1 MPPVRNRGPRRP
13 TAGAGRGGRGSR
25 GAPYGRGR
33 PAGVARVVL
42 SDDDD
47 GDGGGGGGGGGAPE
61 PEFTRHPEDGG
72 SAALLHKVRL
82 WRMVKNRDNLFHP
95 EYRHGEPGSVE
106 ARDLARIRAECPL
119 ITLDTGTEGGEETV
133 FYRVVIRKD
142 SPGILKQFLYCV
154 NAADNKSENARRHI
168 MMFSPFA
175 AHAHCRTAGFTKR
188 SKEDEDG
195 EPYASHFRAL
205 NTDRK
210 NANPRYSE
218 NAQQVLEWC
227 LKHAMGATIV
237 MMRKCSSSITA
248 CRCDPVANV
257 VSGLFPAEGDGS
269 NAITDGVP
277 GSAAFKR
284 RIFKRFGLHSNHK
297 GLEHAWA
304 LRAVAQLDGPER
316 TRGRQT
322 LADLRL
328 PAAGTVSGRFDL
340 DAYESKLDHPCH
352 LLCQV
357 LSADAPGT
365 TFAVTDKYA
374 ILTIGDDKSDPLP
387 DGLVQGVRHHKVDL
401 WEFRAELRRLLDKL
415 DAERQGHAQPPLDD
429 TTRAAAL
436 ASAGRV
442 LSRPANR
449 VVVRDRPTGRD
460 LYHCLKCRAGLG
472 GGGGAGPSSA
482 PGPAPAAPPP
492 PPTPRIVH
500 IENLDLALVEFVPA
514 PNDVPNVE
522 FVYDGTRG
530 EDVHI
535 CIAGDTR
542 TGPRAYGATM
552 VENAHKYDAAATK
565 LKFRVTANRVVEEK
579 IEGMEKIARA
589 ATERLLGQ
597 ASGSLA
603 VRSTIRDG
611 RNGTTLTVTM
621 GFGHARSR
629 LPVPEI
635 HVRDFSRAAGGWRRV
650 VADSYMK
657 TAAGQQLNLYMSLV
671 GGRPYNFPGSFGLS
685 WQLESAQLDL
695 VRE

>member
-1 MPPVRNRGPRRP
+1 MPPARARGRRNPGP
-13 TAGAGRGGRGSR
+13 GGDS
-25 GAPYGRGR
+25 GRGR
-33 PAGVARVVL
+33 GRGARSAPYHRRPHARKARVVE

-47 GDGGGGGGGGGAPE
+47 DDDGAPEPE

-72 SAALLHKVRL
+72 SAALLHKARL

-119 ITLDTGTEGGEETV
+119 ITLDTGAEGGEETE

-154 NAADNKSENARRHI
+154 NAADNKSEHARRHI

-257 VSGLFPAEGDGS
+257 VAGLFPAEGDGS
-269 NAITDGVP
+269 NAIADGVP

-284 RIFKRFGLHSNHK
+284 RIFKRFGLHSDHK
-297 GLEHAWA
+297 GLERAWA
-304 LRAVAQLDGPER
+304 LRAIAQLDGPER

-340 DAYESKLDHPCH
+340 DAYESRLDHPCH

-357 LSADAPGT
+357 LTADAPGT
-365 TFAVTDKYA
+365 TFALTDKYA
-374 ILTIGDDKSDPLP
+374 ILTIGDDKSDLLP
-387 DGLVQGVRHHKVDL
+387 DGLVQGVRHHKADL

-449 VVVRDRPTGRD
+449 VVVRDRPTGREV
-460 LYHCLKCRAGLG
+460 YHCLKCRAGLG
-472 GGGGAGPSSA
+472 GGAGPSA
-482 PGPAPAAPPP
+482 AAAPAPAPPP
-492 PPTPRIVH
+492 PPPTTRVVPIA
-500 IENLDLALVEFVPA
+500 ELDLALVEFVPA
-514 PNDVPNVE
+514 PNGVRNVE
-522 FVYDGTRG
+522 FFYDGTRG

-535 CIAGDTR
+535 RIAGDDDDDD
-542 TGPRAYGATM
+542 AFGATM
-552 VENAHKYDAAATK
+552 VGNAHKYDDTATK
-565 LKFRVTANRVVEEK
+565 LKFRVTANQMVQEK
-579 IEGMEKIARA
+579 IKGMEQMARA
-589 ATERLLGQ
+589 ATESLLPQ
-597 ASGSLA
+597 GSDPLT
-603 VRSTIRDG
+603 VKSTIRYDH
-611 RNGTTLTVTM
+611 NGATLYVTM

-635 HVRDFSRAAGGWRRV
+635 DVRDPSRSSGWRRV
-650 VADSYMK
+650 VADSYMG
-657 TAAGQQLNLYMSLV
+657 TAAGRQLNLEVSLA
-671 GGRPYNFPGSFGLS
+671 GGRSYNFPGSFGLS
-685 WQLESAQLDL
+685 WQLERAQLNP
-695 VRE
+695 VRA

>member
-1 MPPVRNRGPRRP
+1 M
-13 TAGAGRGGRGSR
+13 
-25 GAPYGRGR
+25 
-33 PAGVARVVL
+33 L

-47 GDGGGGGGGGGAPE
+47 GDGGDGAPEPE

-72 SAALLHKVRL
+72 SAALLHKTRL

-119 ITLDTGTEGGEETV
+119 ITLDTGAEGGEETE

-248 CRCDPVANV
+248 CRCGPVANV
-257 VSGLFPAEGDGS
+257 VAGLFPVEGDGS

-284 RIFKRFGLHSNHK
+284 RIFKRFGLHSDHK
-297 GLEHAWA
+297 GLENAWA
-304 LRAVAQLDGPER
+304 LRAIAQLDGPER

-340 DAYESKLDHPCH
+340 DAYESRLDHPCH

-365 TFAVTDKYA
+365 AFALTDKYA
-374 ILTIGDDKSDPLP
+374 ILTLGDDKSDPLP
-387 DGLVQGVRHHKVDL
+387 DGLVQGVRHHKADL

-442 LSRPANR
+442 RNRPANR
-449 VVVRDRPTGRD
+449 VVVRDRPNGRD
-460 LYHCLKCRAGLG
+460 LYHCVECR
-472 GGGGAGPSSA
+472 AGPSSA
-482 PGPAPAAPPP
+482 AAAAAPAPAPAPPP
-492 PPTPRIVH
+492 PPPATRIVS
-500 IENLDLALVEFVPA
+500 IAELDLALVEFVPA
-514 PNDVPNVE
+514 PNGVRNVE

-530 EDVHI
+530 EDVHLR
-535 CIAGDTR
+535 IAGDDDDDD
-542 TGPRAYGATM
+542 AFGATM

-565 LKFRVTANRVVEEK
+565 LKFRVTANQMVQEK
-579 IEGMEKIARA
+579 IKGMEQLARA
-589 ATERLLGQ
+589 ATERLLAQ
-597 ASGSLA
+597 AGGSLA
-603 VRSTIRDG
+603 VKSTIRNDH
-611 RNGTTLTVTM
+611 NGATLNVTM

-635 HVRDFSRAAGGWRRV
+635 DVRDPSRRSGWRRV
-650 VADSYMK
+650 VADSYMA
-657 TAAGQQLNLYMSLV
+657 TAAGRQLNLDVSLA

-685 WQLESAQLDL
+685 WQLERAQLNP
-695 VRE
+695 VRA